1 MLEDTEDSPIDFD
14 LELVVDGNLLI
25 NEVCID
31 IDIDGNGDDET
42 EDFHVSDGLDEDVL
56 DVDKEWEIVLVT
68 DVEIE
73 GDSEIEGIHG
83 SDEVDVSP
91 FVVTTKLDFNGEE
104 LLEELFVDVETK
116 GDTEDF
122 HGSGE
127 LD

>member
-91 FVVTTKLDFNGEE
+91 FGEE